1 MGASILLASG
11 VLLAACSC
19 IYLASPHQRWLAR
32 PWPAAPARAL
42 GAVLLAVGLGVLLHC
57 LQPVAATFTFITLLM
72 LLFIA
77 LPYLGC
83 FSGPRRG
90 GPDGRR

>member
-1 MGASILLASG
+1 
-11 VLLAACSC
+11 
-19 IYLASPHQRWLAR
+19 
-32 PWPAAPARAL
+32 
-42 GAVLLAVGLGVLLHC
+42 VLLAVGLGVLLHC

>member
-1 MGASILLASG
+1 MSASTLLASSL
-11 VLLAACSC
+11 LLAACFC

-32 PWPAAPARAL
+32 RWPAVAARSL
-42 GAVLLAVGLGVLLHC
+42 GAALLVASLGFF
-57 LQPVAATFTFITLLM
+57 LQSLQALAATFTFITLLM

-77 LPYLGC
+77 LPYLGTLI
-83 FSGPRRG
+83 GPRRG